1 MIQHW
6 KWIHATT
13 EIRCSDAKITFP
25 GCFTTTC
32 CSPPLSNIGKLEEND
47 ADWSKKSSTEIF
59 KGWIRNS
66 HESGSSRRINYL
78 TQIHSKAQSGCIWGE
93 HEIDSFCLWGGMYFW
108 FQSTVSLRAI
118 SYVSKEEIKELLV
131 KATSGEIRITPWF
144 QIIVELF
151 HFKWWEISKL
161 FESVLLT
168 VRNYIECECGDEW
181 LIKYWIISL
190 LNLT

>member
-1 MIQHW
+1 M
-6 KWIHATT
+6 
-13 EIRCSDAKITFP
+13 
-25 GCFTTTC
+25 
-32 CSPPLSNIGKLEEND
+32 
-47 ADWSKKSSTEIF
+47 
-59 KGWIRNS
+59 
-66 HESGSSRRINYL
+66 
-78 TQIHSKAQSGCIWGE
+78 
-93 HEIDSFCLWGGMYFW
+93 
-108 FQSTVSLRAI
+108 SLRAI

-181 LIKYWIISL
+181 LIKY
-190 LNLT
+190 